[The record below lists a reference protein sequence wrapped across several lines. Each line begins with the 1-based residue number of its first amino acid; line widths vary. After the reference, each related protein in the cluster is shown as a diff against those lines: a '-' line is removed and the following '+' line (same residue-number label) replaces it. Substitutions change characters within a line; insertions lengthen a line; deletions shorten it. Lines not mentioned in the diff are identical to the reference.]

1 VRRKPQVLLALSLAT
16 LGAAAVSAFDVPTHR
31 AITQERLRPIRATL
45 SNGSS
50 VGFSQ
55 RALEE
60 VAQANE
66 DTDDLS
72 SAALFHPERHFT
84 NERFAASLAELA
96 TNRTNILNS
105 VRNEPRNGNAARRAL
120 GRALHGIQ
128 DFYSHS
134 NWVEQGKA
142 APGGPGG
149 APALPNP
156 PAALQACPANGNTLG
171 PNGGGGDTSGYYV
184 GLLGCGSIPAGKCW
198 HGNYT
203 SLCPGINKDKP
214 GFPNHGAARAAASQA
229 TTNFVQGIIDE
240 LSAIGNATERDKAL
254 MALLDARGTTAFII
268 DDTGSMGGA
277 IDGVKSVV
285 AGIVAELASDPELKP
300 TNWVVERFGD
310 PDFGPPFETENAAAA
325 LGRVQSLVASG
336 GGDCPELS
344 QSGLLQAV
352 DASLPNSTLFLF
364 TDATAKDSG
373 AANAVIAKAREKS
386 IVINYALSGSCS
398 PIDQAYVRG
407 AAETGG
413 FMISMTRAAGDVT
426 KLLPLFLA
434 QARGD
439 LTRIISSAGTL
450 AGVESVTAPVDS
462 TARRLVIVVNTAAAN
477 TVAVRRPSGVLV
489 AAGDPDATIA
499 TVQDFV
505 QSPAGPFVLTR
516 GTVVTVDAP
525 AVGAWKVE
533 LSGSG
538 AYAVSA
544 DANSPLELR
553 RFAIVEPNADIHGG
567 FFPIVGQP
575 LTGATVTG
583 DGLILGPFAS
593 ATFSAVDAAG
603 VLLKP
608 LPLVQSF
615 PDAAADH
622 FLGSFPLPAAP
633 FRVVAE
639 GEDEAGHAFRREFPA
654 LFTGQP
660 ASVKVN
666 VGAVDTLQAGAS
678 RSFDV
683 TITNA
688 GAAATYNLQAT
699 SSVGGIT
706 ATISPSAV
714 TIAGGG
720 TATPSLTIAVPAG
733 TTAGDVAV
741 TITATNAANPAIF
754 NSASARFAI
763 VSNRPPDT
771 AGAAPTV
778 ASLWPVNHRMVE
790 VGIEGITDPDGDDVT
805 VRITGITQSEPAEG
819 KGDGSTCA
827 DASGVGTSTA
837 LLRAERSGSGSG
849 RLYVI
854 EFTAEDGKGGTATGT
869 VTVSVPRS
877 ASQPATDTGQ
887 RFVTGV
893 CK

>member
-1 VRRKPQVLLALSLAT
+1 MVIALAT
-16 LGAAAVSAFDVPTHR
+16 VGTVAVTAFDVPTHR
-31 AITQERLRPIRATL
+31 AITQERLRPLRATL

-84 NERFAASLAELA
+84 NERFAASLTELT
-96 TNRTNILNS
+96 TNRNTVINS
-105 VRNEPRNGNAARRAL
+105 VKTDPRDGNAARRAL
-120 GRALHGIQ
+120 GRALHGLQ

-149 APALPNP
+149 APTLPNP
-156 PAALQACPANGNTLG
+156 PATLQACPANGNTLG

-203 SLCPGINKDKP
+203 SFCPGINKDKP
-214 GFPNHGAARAAASQA
+214 GFPNHGAARTAASQA
-229 TTNFVQGIIDE
+229 TTNFVQAIIDE

-254 MALLDARGTTAFII
+254 MALLDARGTVAFII

-285 AGIVAELASDPELKP
+285 AGIVSAQASDPDLKP

-310 PDFGPPFETENAAAA
+310 PDVGPPFVTEDASAA
-325 LGRVQSLVASG
+325 LSRVQALNASG

-344 QSGLLQAV
+344 QGGLLQAV

-413 FMISMTRAAGDVT
+413 FLISMTRAASDVT

-434 QARGD
+434 QARGN

-462 TARRLVIVVNTAAAN
+462 TARGLVVVVNTAAAN

-489 AAGDPDATIA
+489 APGDPDASIA

-505 QSPAGPFVLTR
+505 QSPSGGFILTR
-516 GTVVTVDAP
+516 GTVVTINAP
-525 AVGAWKVE
+525 ATGAWRIE
-533 LSGSG
+533 LTGSG

-544 DANSPLELR
+544 SANSPLELR

-575 LTGATVTG
+575 LAGATVTG
-583 DGLILGPFAS
+583 DATVLGPFAS
-593 ATFSAVDAAG
+593 ATFSAVDASG
-603 VLLKP
+603 VTLKA
-608 LPLVQSF
+608 LPLVQNF

-622 FLGSFPLPAAP
+622 FLGAFSLPAPP

-666 VGAVDTLQAGAS
+666 VGSVDTLPAGAS

-683 TITNA
+683 TITNT
-688 GAAATYNLQAT
+688 GATATYNLQAT
-699 SSVGGIT
+699 SSVAGIT
-706 ATISPSAV
+706 ATLAPSSV
-714 TIAGGG
+714 TVNGGA
-720 TATPSLTIAVPAG
+720 TATSSLTITVPAG
-733 TTAGDVAV
+733 TAAKDVTV
-741 TITATNAANPAIF
+741 TITATNTADSAIF

-763 VSNRPPDT
+763 VTNRSPDV
-771 AGAAPTV
+771 AAAAPTI

-790 VGIEGITDPDGDDVT
+790 VGVIGITDPDGDPVS
-805 VRITGITQSEPAEG
+805 VRITGITQSEPVEAT
-819 KGDGSTCA
+819 GDGNTCP
-827 DASGVGTSTA
+827 DASGEGTATA
-837 LLRAERSGSGSG
+837 HLRAERSGGGSG

-854 EFTAEDGKGGTATGT
+854 EFTAEDGKGGTATGS
-869 VTVSVPRS
+869 VTVSVPKS
-877 ASQPATDTGQ
+877 ASQPATDSGL
-887 RFVTGV
+887 RFASGV

>member
-1 VRRKPQVLLALSLAT
+1 MRRKPRVLIAIALAA

-31 AITQERLRPIRATL
+31 AITQEQLRTLRATL

-66 DTDDLS
+66 DTDDLA

-96 TNRTNILNS
+96 TNRATVISS
-105 VRNEPRNGNAARRAL
+105 VNADPRNGNTARRAL
-120 GRALHGIQ
+120 GHALHGIQ

-149 APALPNP
+149 APTLPNP
-156 PAALQACPANGNTLG
+156 PLALQACPANSNTLG
-171 PNGGGGDTSGYYV
+171 ANGGGGDTSGYYV
-184 GLLGCGSIPAGKCW
+184 GLLGCGSIPTGKCW

-203 SLCPGINKDKP
+203 SSCPGINKDKP

-229 TTNFVQGIIDE
+229 TANFVQGIIDE
-240 LSAIGNATERDKAL
+240 LSAIGNGTARDKAL

-268 DDTGSMGGA
+268 DDTGSMSGG

-285 AGIVAELASDPELKP
+285 AGIVTELANDPDLKP

-310 PDFGPPFETENAAAA
+310 PDVGPPLATEDASAA
-325 LGRVQSLVASG
+325 LSRVQALSAGG

-344 QSGLLQAV
+344 QSGLLEAV

-364 TDATAKDSG
+364 TDASAKDSDLG
-373 AANAVIAKAREKS
+373 NAVIAKARDKS

-398 PIDQAYVRG
+398 PIDPAYVRG
-407 AAETGG
+407 ASETGG
-413 FMISMTRAAGDVT
+413 FLLSMTRASGDVT

-439 LTRIISSAGTL
+439 LTRIISSAGTI

-462 TARRLVIVVNTAAAN
+462 TARRLVVVVNTAAVN
-477 TVAVRRPSGVLV
+477 TVALRRPSGVLV
-489 AAGDPDATIA
+489 APGDPDANIA

-505 QSPAGPFVLTR
+505 QSPSGEFTLTR
-516 GTVVTVDAP
+516 GTVVTINAP
-525 AVGAWKVE
+525 ATGAWRIE
-533 LSGSG
+533 LTGSG
-538 AYAVSA
+538 AYTVSA

-567 FFPIVGQP
+567 YFPIVGQP
-575 LTGATVTG
+575 LVGATVTG
-583 DGLILGPFAS
+583 DATVLGPFAS
-593 ATFSAVDAAG
+593 ATFSAVDASG
-603 VLLKP
+603 VTLKP
-608 LPLVQSF
+608 LPLVQNF

-622 FLGSFPLPAAP
+622 FLGSFSLPGAP

-639 GEDEAGHAFRREFPA
+639 GQDETGHAFRREFPG

-666 VGAVDTLQAGAS
+666 VGSVDALQAGAS

-683 TITNA
+683 TITNT
-688 GAAATYNLQAT
+688 GATATYNLQAT
-699 SSVGGIT
+699 SSVAGIT
-706 ATISPSAV
+706 ASISPSFV
-714 TIAGGG
+714 TINGG
-720 TATPSLTIAVPAG
+720 TTATSSLTIAVPAG
-733 TTAGDVAV
+733 TPADEVAV
-741 TITATNAANPAIF
+741 TITATNTADPAIF
-754 NSASARFAI
+754 NSATARFAI
-763 VSNRPPDT
+763 VTNRPPDA
-771 AGAAPTV
+771 AGAAPTI
-778 ASLWPVNHRMVE
+778 ASLWPANHKMVE
-790 VGIEGITDPDGDDVT
+790 VGITGVTDPDGDTVS
-805 VRITGITQSEPAEG
+805 VRITGITQSEPTEG
-819 KGDGSTCA
+819 TGDGNFCP
-827 DASGVGTSTA
+827 DATGEGTSTA
-837 LLRAERSGSGSG
+837 MLRAERGGSGSG

-854 EFTAEDGKGGTATGT
+854 EFTAEDGKGGTATGSVT
-869 VTVSVPRS
+869 VTVPKS
-877 ASQPATDTGQ
+877 ASKPATDSGL
-887 RFVTGV
+887 RFVSGM

>member
-1 VRRKPQVLLALSLAT
+1 VRRKPQVLLALALAT
-16 LGAAAVSAFDVPTHR
+16 AGAAAVSAFDVPTHR
-31 AITQERLRPIRATL
+31 AITQQRLRPLRATL

-84 NERFAASLAELA
+84 NERFAASLAELN
-96 TNRTNILNS
+96 TNRTNVINS
-105 VRNEPRNGNAARRAL
+105 VKTEPRNGNAARRSL

-149 APALPNP
+149 APTLPNP
-156 PAALQACPANGNTLG
+156 PLALRACPVNGNTLG

-184 GLLGCGSIPAGKCW
+184 GLLGCGSIPDGKCW

-203 SLCPGINKDKP
+203 SSCPGINKDKP
-214 GFPNHGAARAAASQA
+214 AFPNHGAARGAAEQA

-277 IDGVKSVV
+277 IDGVKGVV
-285 AGIVAELASDPELKP
+285 AGIVAELASDPDLKP

-310 PDFGPPFETENAAAA
+310 PDFGPPFETEDASAA
-325 LGRVQSLVASG
+325 LSRVQALSASG

-352 DASLPNSTLFLF
+352 DAALPNSTLFLF

-398 PIDQAYVRG
+398 PIDPAYIRG
-407 AAETGG
+407 ASETGG
-413 FMISMTRAAGDVT
+413 FLISMTRAAGDVT

-439 LTRIISSAGTL
+439 LTRIISSRGTL
-450 AGVESVTAPVDS
+450 SGVESVTAPVDS

-477 TVAVRRPSGVLV
+477 TVAVRRPSGALV
-489 AAGDPDATIA
+489 APGDADANIA

-505 QSPAGPFVLTR
+505 QLPSGVFVLQR
-516 GTVVTVDAP
+516 GTVVTVNAP
-525 AVGAWKVE
+525 AIGAWRVE
-533 LSGSG
+533 MTGTG
-538 AYAVSA
+538 AFAVTA

-567 FFPIVGQP
+567 YFPIVGQP
-575 LTGATVTG
+575 LAGSSVTG
-583 DGLILGPFAS
+583 DATVLGPFAR
-593 ATFSAVDAAG
+593 ATFAAVDASG
-603 VLLKP
+603 VALKP
-608 LPLVQSF
+608 LPLVQNF

-622 FLGSFPLPAAP
+622 FLGAFSLPAVP

-639 GEDEAGHAFRREFPA
+639 GEDESGHAFRREFPA

-660 ASVKVN
+660 ASVKVD
-666 VGAVDTLQAGAS
+666 VGSVDTLSAGAS

-683 TITNA
+683 TITNT
-688 GAAATYNLQAT
+688 GAPATYNLQAT
-699 SSVGGIT
+699 SSVAGI
-706 ATISPSAV
+706 AAAMSPASV
-714 TIAGGG
+714 TVAGGA
-720 TATPSLTIAVPAG
+720 TAASSLTIAVPAG
-733 TTAGDVAV
+733 TTAEDVTV
-741 TITATNAANPAIF
+741 TITATNTADSAIF

-763 VSNRPPDT
+763 VTNSPPDVT
-771 AGAAPTV
+771 GAAPTI
-778 ASLWPVNHRMVE
+778 ASLWPVNHRLVE
-790 VGIEGITDPDGDDVT
+790 VGITGITDPDGDTVA
-805 VRITGITQSEPAEG
+805 VRITRIMQSEPADG
-819 KGDGSTCA
+819 AGDGATCA
-827 DASGVGTSTA
+827 DASGEGTSTA
-837 LLRAERSGSGSG
+837 LLRAERSGTGSG

-854 EFTAEDGKGGTATGT
+854 EFTAEDGKGGSATGS
-869 VTVSVPRS
+869 VTVSVPKS
-877 ASQPATDTGQ
+877 ASQPAKDSGL
-887 RFVTGV
+887 RFASAA
-893 CK
+893 CR

>member
-1 VRRKPQVLLALSLAT
+1 MRRKPQVLIAIALAA

-31 AITQERLRPIRATL
+31 AITQERLRLIRATL

-84 NERFAASLAELA
+84 NERFAASVAELA
-96 TNRTNILNS
+96 TNRGTVVSS
-105 VRNEPRNGNAARRAL
+105 VNAAPRDGNAARRAL
-120 GRALHGIQ
+120 GHALHGIQ

-142 APGGPGG
+142 APGGPEG

-156 PAALQACPANGNTLG
+156 PLALQACPVNGNTLG

-184 GLLGCGSIPAGKCW
+184 GLLGCSSIPAGKCW

-203 SLCPGINKDKP
+203 SSCPGINKDKP
-214 GFPNHGAARAAASQA
+214 AFPNHGAARAAASQA

-254 MALLDARGTTAFII
+254 MALLDARGTVAFII

-277 IDGVKSVV
+277 IDGVKGVV
-285 AGIVAELASDPELKP
+285 AGIVAAQVSDPDLKP
-300 TNWVVERFGD
+300 TDWVVERFGD
-310 PDFGPPFETENAAAA
+310 PDVGPPFETEDASAA
-325 LGRVQSLVASG
+325 LGRVQALSAGG

-344 QSGLLQAV
+344 QAGLLQAV

-373 AANAVIAKAREKS
+373 LANAVIAKAKDKS

-398 PIDQAYVRG
+398 PIDQAYIRG
-407 AAETGG
+407 ASETGG
-413 FMISMTRAAGDVT
+413 FLISMTRAASDVT

-439 LTRIISSAGTL
+439 LTRIVTSAGTL
-450 AGVESVTAPVDS
+450 AGVGSVTAPVDS
-462 TARRLVIVVNTAAAN
+462 TARRLVVVVNTAAAN
-477 TVAVRRPSGVLV
+477 AVAVRRPSGVLV
-489 AAGDPDATIA
+489 APGDPDANIA
-499 TVQDFV
+499 TVEDFV
-505 QSPAGPFVLTR
+505 QSPSGGFILTR
-516 GTVVTVDAP
+516 GTVVTINAP
-525 AVGAWKVE
+525 AIGAWRIE
-533 LSGSG
+533 LTGSG
-538 AYAVSA
+538 AYSA
-544 DANSPLELR
+544 SASANSPLELR

-567 FFPIVGQP
+567 FFPILGQP
-575 LTGATVTG
+575 LAGATVTG
-583 DGLILGPFAS
+583 DATVLGPFAS
-593 ATFSAVDAAG
+593 ATFSAVDASG
-603 VLLKP
+603 VTLTP
-608 LPLVQSF
+608 LPLVQNF

-622 FLGSFPLPAAP
+622 FLGVFSLPGAP

-660 ASVKVN
+660 ASVKVD
-666 VGAVDTLQAGAS
+666 VGSVDTLQVGAS

-683 TITNA
+683 TITNT
-688 GAAATYNLQAT
+688 GATATYNLQAT
-699 SSVGGIT
+699 SSVAGIT
-706 ATISPSAV
+706 ATLSPSSV
-714 TIAGGG
+714 SVNGGG
-720 TATPSLTIAVPAG
+720 TATSSLTITVPAG
-733 TTAGDVAV
+733 STAADVTV
-741 TITATNAANPAIF
+741 TITATNTANSAIF

-763 VSNRPPDT
+763 VTNRAPD
-771 AGAAPTV
+771 AAAAAPTI
-778 ASLWPVNHRMVE
+778 ASLWPPNHQMVE
-790 VGIEGITDPDGDDVT
+790 VGVTGITDPDGDDVT
-805 VRITGITQSEPAEG
+805 VRITGITQSEPTEG
-819 KGDGSTCA
+819 AGDGNTCP
-827 DASGVGTSTA
+827 DASGEGTSTA
-837 LLRAERSGSGSG
+837 LLRAERSGGGSG

-854 EFTAEDGKGGTATGT
+854 EFTVEDGKGGTATGS
-869 VTVSVPRS
+869 VTVSVPKS
-877 ASQPATDTGQ
+877 ASQPATDSGL
-887 RFVTGV
+887 RFASGV
-893 CK
+893 CR